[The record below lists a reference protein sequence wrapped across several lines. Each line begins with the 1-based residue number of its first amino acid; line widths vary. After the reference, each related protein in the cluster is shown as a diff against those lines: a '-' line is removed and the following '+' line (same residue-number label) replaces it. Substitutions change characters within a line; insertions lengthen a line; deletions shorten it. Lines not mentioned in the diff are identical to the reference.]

1 MHPNYKMPKLY
12 NQLKTLDK
20 KLQKE
25 GYSIDDQFGLRLTE
39 DFPHYLVTPLDVI
52 PFGDIGVDG
61 IHYGFLT
68 DFGRVPDLEEAFIVL
83 IAPMDF
89 GDQHKI
95 VARNFRE
102 FLNLAWTTGNAIDVA
117 NFKLV
122 KTEDDYA
129 RMLSDFEESHK
140 EMDDDYKR
148 ETSHVLK
155 RIREDFQVQPIENI
169 YKYIEIEVKEARE
182 KQIVLSTLDG
192 LGVVGVEGAH
202 SKFEIS
208 EDEVVDVEQLKAY
221 LATSSRESK
230 LAFIRDVQFTN
241 HHLDDMEMIQVI
253 RNELEKQ
260 GLIYERK
267 VFDFIKSF

>member
-1 MHPNYKMPKLY
+1 MHPTYKMPKLY
-12 NQLKTLDK
+12 NQLKTLEK

-25 GYSIDDQFGLRLTE
+25 GYSLFDQFGLLLSE
-39 DFPHYLVTPLDVI
+39 DVTHYQVTPLDVI
-52 PFGDIGVDG
+52 PFGSIGVDG
-61 IHYGFLT
+61 IHYGLLT
-68 DFGRVPDLEEAFIVL
+68 DFGKIQGIEEAFIVL

-129 RMLSDFEESHK
+129 RMLSNFEESHK

-241 HHLDDMEMIQVI
+241 HHLDEMEMIQVI

>member
-1 MHPNYKMPKLY
+1 MQPHYKMLKLY

-25 GYSIDDQFGLRLTE
+25 GYSLFDQFGLLLSE
-39 DFPHYLVTPLDVI
+39 DVTHYQVTPIDVI
-52 PFGDIGVDG
+52 PFGSIGVDG
-61 IHYGFLT
+61 IHYGILT
-68 DFGRVPDLEEAFIVL
+68 DFGRIQDIEEAFIVL
-83 IAPMDF
+83 IVPMDF

-95 VARNFRE
+95 VAKNFRE
-102 FLNLAWTTGNAIDVA
+102 FLNLAWTMGNAIDLA
-117 NFKLV
+117 NVKLV
-122 KTEDDYA
+122 KTEKDYA
-129 RMLSDFEESHK
+129 RMLADFEESNK
-140 EMDDDYKR
+140 EMDDDYRR

-155 RIREDFQVQPIENI
+155 RIREEFQVQPIENI
-169 YKYIEIEVKEARE
+169 YNYIEIEVKEARE

-192 LGVVGVEGAH
+192 LGVVGGEGAH

-208 EDEVVDVEQLKAY
+208 EDEAIDLEQLKAF

-241 HHLDDMEMIQVI
+241 HHLDDREMIQVI
-253 RNELEKQ
+253 RNELKNQ
-260 GLIYERK
+260 GLIYELK

>member
-25 GYSIDDQFGLRLTE
+25 GYSLFDQFGLLLSE
-39 DFPHYLVTPLDVI
+39 DVTHYQVTPLDVI
-52 PFGDIGVDG
+52 PFGSIGVDG
-61 IHYGFLT
+61 IHYGLLT
-68 DFGRVPDLEEAFIVL
+68 DFGKIQDIEEAFIVL

-122 KTEDDYA
+122 KTEEDYA
-129 RMLSDFEESHK
+129 RMLSDFKKSHK

-155 RIREDFQVQPIENI
+155 RIREEFDVKPIESI
-169 YKYIEIEVKEARE
+169 YEYIEIEVKAARE
-182 KQIVLSTLDG
+182 KQIVMSTLDG
-192 LGVVGVEGAH
+192 LGVVGEEGVH
-202 SKFEIS
+202 TKFEVK
-208 EDEVVDVEQLKAY
+208 EDEDVDVELLKAF
-221 LATSSRESK
+221 LATSSKESK

-241 HHLDDMEMIQVI
+241 HHLDDREMMQVI

-260 GLIYERK
+260 GLRYERK
-267 VFDFIKSF
+267 AFDFIKSF

>member
-52 PFGDIGVDG
+52 SFGDIGTDG

-68 DFGRVPDLEEAFIVL
+68 DFGRVQDLEEAFIVL

-95 VARNFRE
+95 VAKNFRE

-129 RMLSDFEESHK
+129 QMLSDFKESHK
-140 EMDDDYKR
+140 EMGDDYRR
-148 ETSHVLK
+148 ETGHVLK
-155 RIREDFQVQPIENI
+155 RIREEFDVQPIESI
-169 YKYIEIEVKEARE
+169 YEYIEIEVKAARE
-182 KQIVLSTLDG
+182 KQIVVSTLDG
-192 LGVVGVEGAH
+192 LGVVGEEGVH
-202 SKFEIS
+202 TKFEVK
-208 EDEVVDVEQLKAY
+208 EDEDVDVEQLKAF
-221 LATSSRESK
+221 LATSSKESM

-241 HHLDDMEMIQVI
+241 HFFDDFELDKVI
-253 RNELEKQ
+253 RQELQKL
-260 GLIYERK
+260 GLSYELK
-267 VFDFIKSF
+267 KFDEIKSM

>member
-1 MHPNYKMPKLY
+1 MHPTYKMPKLY

-25 GYSIDDQFGLRLTE
+25 GYSLFDQFGLLLGEVVT
-39 DFPHYLVTPLDVI
+39 HYQVTPLDVI
-52 PFGDIGVDG
+52 PFGSIGVDG
-61 IHYGFLT
+61 IHYGLLT
-68 DFGRVPDLEEAFIVL
+68 DFGKIQDIEEAFIVL

-95 VARNFRE
+95 VAKNFHE

-122 KTEDDYA
+122 KTEEDYA
-129 RMLSDFEESHK
+129 RMLTDFEESQK
-140 EMDDDYKR
+140 EMDDDYRR

-155 RIREDFQVQPIENI
+155 RIREEFDVHPIESI
-169 YKYIEIEVKEARE
+169 YEYIEIEVKAARE

-192 LGVVGVEGAH
+192 LGVVGEDGVH
-202 SKFEIS
+202 MKFEVK
-208 EDEVVDVEQLKAY
+208 EDEDVDVELLKAL
-221 LATSSRESK
+221 LATSSRESM

-241 HHLDDMEMIQVI
+241 HFFDEFELDQAI
-253 RNELEKQ
+253 RQELEKQ
-260 GLIYERK
+260 GLTYELK
-267 VFDFIKSF
+267 MFNQIKSI